1 MKKRAVAVLLAAV
14 LVLSMSGCQ
23 NGTEGEKS
31 NTQSVESES
40 KKETENS
47 GEKNLYGFDSEVNIK
62 VGLKRTSDFKWYGS
76 ESAEKNQ
83 WMDLYRDNNIIPEIL
98 YDVDEAQGETKLST
112 AIMSGNYPDIIEAKA
127 NDYVSYAKNGVI
139 ADITDIFELY
149 ASDELKE
156 YLNADGGLSMK
167 SVTVDGKIYGL
178 PRMGNGYDL
187 VPLMFI
193 RQDWLDNL
201 GLKMPSTMD
210 EFKEVAKAFTYNDPD
225 GNGKDDTY
233 GLAIDGTNVLSNS
246 VGDANAIFY
255 AYGAYPGSDGMAF
268 IQGDDGKVTWG
279 GTNAE
284 GMKEGLKLL
293 KDLYADGSLAK
304 DFITMDGDSIF
315 EEAGSGR
322 CGIWFG
328 PMWAGMV
335 PAANAVKTD
344 VNAHITSAPVPDGL
358 NQGGSQTLLSTA
370 MESVF
375 CVSSQC
381 ENPEVLIKLMNLSV
395 QKLCYPKDDDEY
407 YRYYGDAENYTGWKS
422 ALTFTLSPMK
432 NYTNYKKESVAL
444 ESGDTSDLNTE
455 QMKDYTNMKNYLDAV
470 ESGKFDPE
478 DAALTAGLG
487 KYSVFGDTQGSY
499 AALDKMIQGDRFV
512 ESAYN
517 ASPTDKMADASS
529 TLKKMTVE
537 TIVKV
542 ITGEDADS
550 YDSFL
555 KTWYTM
561 GGQDVINDAQA
572 WVDENK

>member
-1 MKKRAVAVLLAAV
+1 
-14 LVLSMSGCQ
+14 
-23 NGTEGEKS
+23 
-31 NTQSVESES
+31 
-40 KKETENS
+40 
-47 GEKNLYGFDSEVNIK
+47 
-62 VGLKRTSDFKWYGS
+62 
-76 ESAEKNQ
+76 
-83 WMDLYRDNNIIPEIL
+83 
-98 YDVDEAQGETKLST
+98 
-112 AIMSGNYPDIIEAKA
+112 
-127 NDYVSYAKNGVI
+127 
-139 ADITDIFELY
+139 
-149 ASDELKE
+149 
-156 YLNADGGLSMK
+156 
-167 SVTVDGKIYGL
+167 
-178 PRMGNGYDL
+178 
-187 VPLMFI
+187 
-193 RQDWLDNL
+193 
-201 GLKMPSTMD
+201 
-210 EFKEVAKAFTYNDPD
+210 
-225 GNGKDDTY
+225 
-233 GLAIDGTNVLSNS
+233 
-246 VGDANAIFY
+246 
-255 AYGAYPGSDGMAF
+255 
-268 IQGDDGKVTWG
+268 
-279 GTNAE
+279 
-284 GMKEGLKLL
+284 
-293 KDLYADGSLAK
+293 
-304 DFITMDGDSIF
+304 
-315 EEAGSGR
+315 
-322 CGIWFG
+322 
-328 PMWAGMV
+328 
-335 PAANAVKTD
+335 
-344 VNAHITSAPVPDGL
+344 
-358 NQGGSQTLLSTA
+358 
-370 MESVF
+370 
-375 CVSSQC
+375 
-381 ENPEVLIKLMNLSV
+381 MNLSV

-432 NYTNYKKESVAL
+432 NYTNYKKESAAL